1 DLRGR
6 SPVPKKAPRIAIEST
21 AAPAAQRATAKS
33 ARTNGATEAQQVAV
47 AAARSLTDTTRN
59 PMNSLPS
66 TAAAASHAPRPLP
79 RLGAG
84 NPSTP
89 AQSPAWRF
97 RAVACAG
104 LLLALSPAEGATFRW
119 ASSSNRIYVEN
130 GGTAT
135 LSDIKG
141 ALPNAP

>member
-1 DLRGR
+1 SQPPPPPRPTLFPYTTLFR
-6 SPVPKKAPRIAIEST
+6 SP
-21 AAPAAQRATAKS
+21 
-33 ARTNGATEAQQVAV
+33 
-47 AAARSLTDTTRN
+47 
-59 PMNSLPS
+59 
-66 TAAAASHAPRPLP
+66 PRPLP

-97 RAVACAG
+97 RALACAG

-141 ALPNAP
+141 ALPNAPLDLVDPVNGVWLLRASLIVEDGSTLLVQDRKSVV